1 MGAAVSSN
9 TAKSIAK
16 VSNNV
21 SNSTNV
27 SANQVNA
34 VQQQIDFDDCFLM
47 MSGDINIESASQMV
61 AKSKQIVTAMQQSH
75 IQNTIA
81 QQMMQQAKSQTG
93 FLGVGFAEANN
104 YASQMT
110 DATSSVLNQLTTVAN
125 QFNYIDQG
133 FRCEGSTFI
142 GKNFLLS
149 QGSSANFFSE
159 QVVKNQQISDIA
171 NNITQSITQKA
182 TATVSG
188 MSAFL
193 LIFVLLIAAC
203 GYVLSKPLSSGS
215 GKIIIGTVMVVGIG
229 LLIAVGFIFAWPPLF
244 QQPNLCTLT
253 PMPFM
258 PKTCCKDKNSC
269 DIIPCIKVTRQT
281 INLRVPVPFKFPIFD
296 VAKPEGVKEGS
307 GVVGSL
313 AGMAI
318 SNIAKDPTLAN
329 NMGMNAAA
337 AQALNTDWESFW
349 NLGEGNGAADVCVT
363 IYDRST
369 GNQTYHSVQT
379 LLNQKINQTTAG
391 SYGNE
396 LAPMFVPTDGNNLTS
411 PLYIIPSPYLNRQDT
426 PCKNVCA
433 GLAFTLTGIINPVTP
448 DGNKSKNWTPP
459 TICATSPGNSNIVDG
474 PTGKYSKSIT
484 PTDSKTIYAV
494 CPVLSSG
501 KPATTS
507 DNKPLQC
514 GCTITDSVP
523 SGLEDQYIKL
533 ETSGVEVGEWLG
545 KTATT
550 LDTLLAESTSQAD
563 VIEYLKEWEN
573 NLMGVDKGWLARFVR
588 TFYYMKLGLVSTC
601 YWEDNDLVW
610 AQLKNVRMTTKDGK
624 DVPAIGMDKFT
635 WLTAADAK
643 NGTMRRFKNANTDP
657 KGPKKYTLLDSN
669 VYKFDLVNT
678 YQLTPIGTDASNAAI
693 NGLGD
698 EGDRVNI
705 EGDFGICNDR
715 TYQFGQFAQRIGI
728 YIAIGIAVIAII
740 FVMLDHGIQR
750 THGASFENPMM
761 VAASSGGKGESGEG
775 EIEV

>member
-61 AKSKQIVTAMQQSH
+61 AKSKQLVTAMQQSH

-244 QQPNLCTLT
+244 QKPNLCALA

-258 PKTCCKDKNSC
+258 PKTCKD
-269 DIIPCIKVTRQT
+269 PCIKATQQT
-281 INLRVPVPFKFPIFD
+281 IDVRVPVPFKFPIFD
-296 VAKPEGVKEGS
+296 VAKPDGVKEGS

-313 AGMAI
+313 AGM
-318 SNIAKDPTLAN
+318 SIAKNASDNPSLAT
-329 NMGMNAAA
+329 NMGMNAAT
-337 AQALNTDWESFW
+337 AQTLNTDWNNFW
-349 NLGEGNGAADVCVT
+349 TRSGGNRAADVCIT
-363 IYDRST
+363 IN
-369 GNQTYHSVQT
+369 GAKHSVYE
-379 LLNQKINQTTAG
+379 LLSLSVPIGTG
-391 SYGNE
+391 SYGDA
-396 LAPMFVPTDGNNLTS
+396 LAPMFVPTDGS
-411 PLYIIPSPYLNRQDT
+411 GYLYKIPPSYLNE
-426 PCKNVCA
+426 PNVSCGNACA
-433 GLAFTLTGIINPVTP
+433 GLAFTLTGIINTVKPDDNTPV
-448 DGNKSKNWTPP
+448 SKNFRYP
-459 TICATSPGNSNIVDG
+459 TVCATADNCTIQAGNNNDKKIVPQDG
-474 PTGKYSKSIT
+474 KKIYSI
-484 PTDSKTIYAV
+484 
-494 CPVLSSG
+494 CPVDENNKQAKDSNG
-501 KPATTS
+501 KPLA
-507 DNKPLQC
+507 C
-514 GCTITDSVP
+514 GCAIKNPTSIP
-523 SGLEDQYIKL
+523 STELNQYKEL
-533 ETSGVEVGEWLG
+533 ATSGNIKNTSWQNQQSSNLRS
-545 KTATT
+545 
-550 LDTLLAESTSQAD
+550 LLAESTSQTD
-563 VIEYLKEWEN
+563 VK
-573 NLMGVDKGWLARFVR
+573 NLLGSWPPESGIASASKAGWLARFVR
-588 TFYYMKLGLVSTC
+588 TFYYMKLKIMSTC
-601 YWEDNDLVW
+601 YWGGNDLVF
-610 AQLKNVRMTTKDGK
+610 AELKNVTNAKGQH
-624 DVPAIGMDKFT
+624 VPNMEGFT
-635 WLTAADAK
+635 WLTATDANAGKMDRFTEDSKYTQIDK
-643 NGTMRRFKNANTDP
+643 NGP
-657 KGPKKYTLLDSN
+657 
-669 VYKFDLVNT
+669 YKFDRVNV
-678 YQLTPIGTDASNAAI
+678 YQLTPQGSDELGPAI
-693 NGLGD
+693 DGLGG
-698 EGDRVNI
+698 EGDEVSI
-705 EGDFGICNDR
+705 SGIFGICNDR
-715 TYQFGQFAQRIGI
+715 TYQFGQFTQRIGI

-761 VAASSGGKGESGEG
+761 VAASGGKESGEG
-775 EIEV
+775 ESGPKEY